1 MKDHYIYESPDGG
14 KTIYKR
20 NFLSNEKEL
29 VSVEIDNRR
38 VDWRVWSNIVETA
51 KTNVALEKSLNNL
64 LLLYYTIDDDK
75 RK

>member
-1 MKDHYIYESPDGG
+1 MKDYYVYESPDGG

-20 NFLSNEKEL
+20 DFQSNEREL
-29 VSVEIDNRR
+29 VSKEIDNKR
-38 VDWRVWSNIVETA
+38 VDYRVWVNIIEAA
-51 KTNVALEKSLNNL
+51 KTNAALEKSLNNL